1 MILISTLQ
9 LYAEKQI
16 ELTPI
21 VLPYDSLNID
31 EVYGYGATIIA
42 RSGNTIYHST
52 DDGGSWDI
60 ALESATK
67 LNQLYSKDPHTVF
80 VIGDSGL
87 VYRTMDYGATWIDE
101 SVDTDLDLVTMAA
114 KDAIDY
120 LTLTSYSIGF
130 HRERIENEY
139 ERISNGSNTKI
150 SSALYQDS
158 IYIFGGSY
166 SYKYVETFAGTDY
179 YDYYLPDFTFD
190 GKSVK
195 RIDSHRF
202 ETTDADYIDNYLIDE
217 IRYFNSPLGLI
228 KSGRLEDKG
237 HSGLVFSY
245 YIGNA
250 LYLYVNGLYLHN
262 NIITHAT
269 VQNDSLF
276 VFTEEGNLFIL
287 NPKDIEDEVV
297 SEKYLEPVKFDIET
311 VNFISNLR
319 TNEYYIASDNSM
331 IYKAKLVNLPSSVEL
346 ETDNT
351 VNISGRELEFNN
363 SSKQLHITDYMGRKI
378 EANMIRANTYQLE
391 LGLNFITYKDKDN
404 RLRTIKV
411 MVVK

>member
-1 MILISTLQ
+1 
-9 LYAEKQI
+9 
-16 ELTPI
+16 
-21 VLPYDSLNID
+21 
-31 EVYGYGATIIA
+31 
-42 RSGNTIYHST
+42 
-52 DDGGSWDI
+52 
-60 ALESATK
+60 
-67 LNQLYSKDPHTVF
+67 VF